1 MFSIT
6 QGAVPDDALLKTYPG
21 GAHPERWRQ
30 LGDCFA
36 ISVDRVISLAEFVFA
51 FYTSP
56 EFRFERVILAL
67 LAGAP
72 STDTEARSLAEGS
85 ASSFAIWRLGERTA
99 TQLLVCDRYERTR
112 SWFRVVPLNDGK
124 TLLQFG
130 SAVAS
135 RGGPRTATIARGF
148 CFRLLLKFHVMYSQ
162 ILLQAAKRGVMRN
175 RMTGTDAGQGSR

>member
-67 LAGAP
+67 SP
-72 STDTEARSLAEGS
+72 ARH
-85 ASSFAIWRLGERTA
+85 
-99 TQLLVCDRYERTR
+99 
-112 SWFRVVPLNDGK
+112 
-124 TLLQFG
+124 
-130 SAVAS
+130 
-135 RGGPRTATIARGF
+135 PRTPKRDRSRRVLPV
-148 CFRLLLKFHVMYSQ
+148 RLPF
-162 ILLQAAKRGVMRN
+162 GVWENAPPRN
-175 RMTGTDAGQGSR
+175 C